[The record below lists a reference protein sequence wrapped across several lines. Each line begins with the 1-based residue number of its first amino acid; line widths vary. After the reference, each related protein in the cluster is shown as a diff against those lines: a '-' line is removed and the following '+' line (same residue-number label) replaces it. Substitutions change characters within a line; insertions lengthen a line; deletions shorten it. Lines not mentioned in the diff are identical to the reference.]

1 MKQCYTKLPFILVVS
16 FLSYLPTQISAQCL
30 CEDGTTPLVLTYQ
43 QTRVIRPIDD
53 STNFDLLQFNPD
65 LGQLTCADVFS
76 YITGVV
82 RMRLENDE
90 IYAVSYRINYQRTD
104 QIQGPG
110 LSPAISNNF
119 TKNYGPYNL
128 AASDGAYFSGPDFTS
143 VGPDSVLKNKYLSRN
158 ISNLSPFLG
167 YGNLT
172 YNYKVSGKT
181 TVTGSINYIFSVSSQ
196 DIATVGI
203 NYRYC
208 PTGLLA
214 SNMKEFAALRKS
226 KSDVQLSWVTENE
239 SKDNLY
245 EIEISK
251 NGEAFEK
258 AGTLQASTAPNST
271 STKYEYSYHADQVV
285 SGQLYF
291 RIRQTM
297 AGGKVSHSPVRSISF
312 VEGHG
317 KGFGIYP
324 NPAVRSVSMQFDSPI
339 NGDYSIELTNLM
351 GQIIQKRMVRVNNAS
366 NITIELNSATAAGV
380 YNLRA
385 RNVSTN
391 AVYTSKLIIRK

>member
-1 MKQCYTKLPFILVVS
+1 MKQCYTKLPIILA
-16 FLSYLPTQISAQCL
+16 FTLLAYLPTHAQCS
-30 CEDGTTPLVLTYQ
+30 CEDGTAPLVLTYQ
-43 QTRVIRPIDD
+43 QTRIIRPIDD
-53 STNFDLLQFNPD
+53 STNFDILQFNPD
-65 LGQLTCADVFS
+65 LGQLTCAEVFS

-110 LSPAISNNF
+110 LSPAITNNF

-158 ISNLSPFLG
+158 ISNLTPFLG
-167 YGNLT
+167 YGTLA

-196 DIATVGI
+196 DIVTVGV

-214 SNMKEFAALRKS
+214 NNMKEFAAVRKS
-226 KSDVQLSWVTENE
+226 KSDIQLSWITENE
-239 SKDNLY
+239 NKDNRY
-245 EIEISK
+245 EIEISR
-251 NGEAFEK
+251 NGQAFEK
-258 AGTLQASTAPNST
+258 AGSLQASTAPNST
-271 STKYEYSYHADQVV
+271 STKYDYSYHADQAI
-285 SGQLYF
+285 SGQVYF
-291 RIRQTM
+291 RIKQTT
-297 AGGKVSHSPVRSISF
+297 AGGKVIYTPVRSISF
-312 VEGHG
+312 VEGQG
-317 KGFGIYP
+317 KGFGVYP
-324 NPAVRSVSMQFDSPI
+324 NPAVRSVSMMFDSPL
-339 NGDYSIELTNLM
+339 NGDYSIELTNLI
-351 GQIIQKRMVRVNNAS
+351 GQIVQKRTVRVS
-366 NITIELNSATAAGV
+366 NTNVITIELSGTAAAGV

-385 RNVSTN
+385 RSMSTN
-391 AVYTSKLIIRK
+391 AVYSSKLIIKK